1 MNHDVIIIYNINR
14 LLHFISRLPI
24 LCKAVGGTTLS
35 LAGPS
40 WHLILMAGLHA
51 VCTVALHHKHRQSW
65 SLDNVDFDDIYYI
78 LSSVYVKIYWN
89 VNT

>member
-1 MNHDVIIIYNINR
+1 MYKLSMNHDVIIIYNINR

-40 WHLILMAGLHA
+40 
-51 VCTVALHHKHRQSW
+51 
-65 SLDNVDFDDIYYI
+65 
-78 LSSVYVKIYWN
+78 
-89 VNT
+89 